1 MFSLQVLHNREQFE
15 RLAPEWRE
23 LLKSSAS
30 DGLFLTWEW
39 LFTWWQHLAGN
50 RRLWLVVLRE
60 GRDLAA
66 VAPLTLRL
74 RQPRRLLPFRVLE
87 FLGGGNVGSDYL
99 DLIAARGTEQA
110 VIAKLGDYLADQK
123 LVLELSRIRPQAIGM
138 GLLAA
143 LRSREYKIS
152 ERGHSEVCPYI
163 NLESLTWESYL
174 ANLGAAHRYNVRR
187 RLRNLARSFKLQFDQ
202 ARSQA
207 ECDAWLP
214 LLIALHRKRW
224 DGRRQTSTA
233 FCQPELGA
241 FHREFTALALQRGW
255 LRLQLLRLNDAPAAA
270 LYGLNYAGVFY
281 FYQSGFDPTFSRH
294 SIGLATMALTIRSAI
309 AEGAREFDMLHG
321 EEEYKFL
328 WTRQVRQMSHC
339 IVFPPGM
346 RGVLCRR
353 IVRLRE
359 RLKHLVRRQPRPVF
373 AGSGMAQLA
382 RPLAHPPRAE

>member
-1 MFSLQVLHNREQFE
+1 MISLQVVHDCEQFE
-15 RLAPEWRE
+15 QLAPEWRE
-23 LLKSSAS
+23 LLRSSAS
-30 DGLFLTWEW
+30 DCVFLTWEW
-39 LFTWWQHLAGN
+39 LFTWWKYQAGN
-50 RRLWLVVLRE
+50 RRLWLMVVRE
-60 GRDLAA
+60 GRDLAG
-66 VAPLTLRL
+66 VAPLALRM
-74 RQPRRLLPFRVLE
+74 RQPRRLLPFRLLE

-99 DLIAARGTEQA
+99 DLIAARGSEQP
-110 VIAKLGDYLADQK
+110 VIAKISDYLADRK
-123 LVLELSRIRPQAIGM
+123 LVLELSRMRAQAVGK
-138 GLLAA
+138 GLMAA
-143 LRSREYKIS
+143 LRGRQHKIV
-152 ERGHSEVCPYI
+152 ERSHHEVCPYI
-163 NLESLTWESYL
+163 NLDSLTWESYL

-187 RLRNLARSFKLQFDQ
+187 RLKNLARSFRVRFEQ
-202 ARSQA
+202 AGSQA

-224 DGRRQTSTA
+224 SGRRRASTA
-233 FCQPELGA
+233 FCQPELVA

-255 LRLQLLRLNDAPAAA
+255 LRLQLLRLDDTPAAA

-281 FYQSGFDPTFSRH
+281 FYQSGFDPTFFRH

-359 RLKHLVRRQPRPVF
+359 RLKHLVRGQPQPAC

-382 RPLAHPPRAE
+382 RPLIYPPRAE